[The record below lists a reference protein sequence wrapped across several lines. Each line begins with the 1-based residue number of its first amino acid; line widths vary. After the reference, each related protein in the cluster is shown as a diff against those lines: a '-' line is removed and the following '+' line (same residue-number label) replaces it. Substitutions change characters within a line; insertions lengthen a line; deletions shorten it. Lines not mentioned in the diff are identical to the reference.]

1 MLGVTAAIGEFFAAL
16 GWSVVRSGATVGL
29 AAMIGT
35 ATGVGLIRRRR
46 RTRPERD

>member
-35 ATGVGLIRRRR
+35 ATGVGLIRHRRKR
-46 RTRPERD
+46 RPKSD